1 MVMDARP
8 DRPWFKVWP
17 EGVPWHIDY
26 PEIPLSGLLTSGAGK
41 YPDGVAFSVG
51 EQRLSYGELDTL
63 SGRLANGLR
72 ELGLESGDRVMLFLP
87 NSLEFVIGYY
97 GILKAGAT
105 ITPANPLYRS
115 EDLKH
120 QLNDSGSVAIITDEA
135 AYPAVRDVRG
145 ETSLRAVVLTGP
157 GRIKGTVSL
166 EGILGRCSSAAPPL
180 DIRPR
185 EDVAVIAYTGG
196 TTGLPKGVLL
206 THYNLVANA
215 VQNAV
220 WLGWSREDVVVGLL
234 PFYHSWGGCTCVNSP
249 VYSGARVVIL
259 PRYGAEELLR
269 TIEKEKATVLYGAA
283 SLFAMLVSDPAI
295 GKYDVSSL
303 KYVKAGAMPI
313 PPEIKERW
321 EQLTGVSMLMGYGLS
336 EASPETHDSPPGRV
350 KPWSI
355 GIPVSDTDARIVDEQ
370 DGKTELPPGEVGELV
385 IRGPQVMKGYL
396 NRPEDTAEVL
406 KDGWLYTGDLALMD
420 EAGYFQIVDRK
431 KETIKYK
438 GYTIAPAEIESV
450 LYQHPAVKECAV
462 IGKPDSLAGEVPKA
476 YVVLKD
482 GCTSS
487 EAELIDFCQQRVAP
501 YKKVREVG
509 FIEEV
514 PKTPVGKILRRVL
527 RDRERCQEGSDQHSP

>member
-1 MVMDARP
+1 MVMDAGP

-17 EGVPWHIDY
+17 EGVPRNIDY
-26 PEIPLSGLLTSGAGK
+26 PEVPLFGLLTSGAEK

-51 EQRLSYGELDTL
+51 EQHLSYRELDTL

-72 ELGLESGDRVMLFLP
+72 ELGVGNGDRVMLFLH

-105 ITPANPLYRS
+105 VTPANPLYRS

-135 AYPAVRDVRG
+135 DYPAVRDVSG
-145 ETSLRAVVLTGP
+145 ETGLRAVVLTGP
-157 GRIKGTVSL
+157 ARVKETASL
-166 EGILGRCSSAAPPL
+166 EEILGRCPSVAPPL
-180 DIRPR
+180 NIRPT
-185 EDVAVIAYTGG
+185 EDIAVIAYTGG

-215 VQNAV
+215 VQNAA
-220 WLGWSREDVVVGLL
+220 WLGWSHEDIVVGLL

-259 PRYGAEELLR
+259 PRYSAEELLR
-269 TIEKEKATVLYGAA
+269 TIEGERATVLYGAA

-295 GKYDVSSL
+295 GKYDISSL

-313 PPEIKERW
+313 PAEIKERW
-321 EQLTGVSMLMGYGLS
+321 EQLTGVSMLLGYGLS

-350 KPWSI
+350 KPGSI
-355 GIPVSDTDARIVDEQ
+355 GIPISDTDARIVDELT
-370 DGKTELPPGEVGELV
+370 GKVELPPGEVGELV

-396 NRPEDTAEVL
+396 NNPEDTEEVL
-406 KDGWLYTGDLALMD
+406 RDGWLYTGDLATMD
-420 EAGYFQIVDRK
+420 EAGYFQVVDRK

-438 GYTIAPAEIESV
+438 GYPIAPAEIESV

-462 IGKPDSLAGEVPKA
+462 IGKPDALAGEVPKA

-482 GCTSS
+482 GCASS
-487 EAELIDFCQQRVAP
+487 EAELIDFCRQRVAP
-501 YKKVREVG
+501 YKRVREVG
-509 FIEEV
+509 FIDQV
-514 PKTPVGKILRRVL
+514 PKTPVGKVLRRVL
-527 RDRERCQEGSDQHSP
+527 RDRERRCEDGVQ